1 MDFLKDI
8 LGTELFEQVA
18 NAVNAYNGNEANK
31 DKQIKIA
38 NLASGKYVDKN
49 KYTDLEK
56 LLNPIQK
63 LIFVSLEH
71 HILFLAYQVIFSFWL
86 FKCEEIIGSQK
97 CLKMIVAP

>member
-38 NLASGKYVDKN
+38 NLASGKYVDKG
-49 KYTDLEK
+49 KYTALEE
-56 LLNPIQK
+56 LLNKKDTDLTDAQK
-63 LIFVSLEH
+63 LIEGLKESAGKGEDMAAK
-71 HILFLAYQVIFSFWL
+71 I
-86 FKCEEIIGSQK
+86 EIGRAS
-97 CLKMIVAP
+97 CRERV